1 MRAHVKYSY
10 EAIKKKRRRKKKR
23 RETALCKKETLA
35 SFFVLSHSQIFLFC
49 LKEKQRGPGRRDKKE
64 TNHEKIMGYL
74 RKWEETHY
82 QKACGDS
89 LTPVFF
95 PLSSS

>member
-1 MRAHVKYSY
+1 MCIFSSYRARVKYSY

-64 TNHEKIMGYL
+64 TNHEKIMGYVNGRRL
-74 RKWEETHY
+74 ITKRRVV
-82 QKACGDS
+82 
-89 LTPVFF
+89 TP
-95 PLSSS
+95 

>member
-35 SFFVLSHSQIFLFC
+35 SFFVLSQSQIFLFC
-49 LKEKQRGPGRRDKKE
+49 DLKEKQRGPGRRGDKKE
-64 TNHEKIMGYL
+64 TNHDFYHFYEKIMGYVNGRRL
-74 RKWEETHY
+74 KITKRRVV
-82 QKACGDS
+82 
-89 LTPVFF
+89 TP
-95 PLSSS
+95 